1 MNAAV
6 DFVQTVL
13 GLVALYLLWH
23 YGFRPY
29 LLDKFRA
36 ELFEL
41 RDDLFDHAAEGNVD
55 FDDPN
60 YGALR
65 EWFNASIRMAHRF
78 GPIDTFILTLFGRRV
93 RDQEPAIEKYVERM
107 QAISR
112 GEHGDALQTYVR
124 RSFVTIGKY
133 FVLRSP
139 LMWVVSLL
147 LFAASLIY
155 FALRAV
161 SLSSKEVG
169 EKVLEKI
176 GRQAEVQVS
185 LEEQKAASHRRRNR
199 LPAGS
204 L

>member
-36 ELFEL
+36 EMFEL
-41 RDDLFDHAAEGNVD
+41 RDELFDHAAEGNVD
-55 FDDPN
+55 FGDPN
-60 YGALR
+60 YGAVR

-78 GPIDTFILTLFGRRV
+78 EPIDTFILSQFGKHV
-93 RDQEPAIEKYVERM
+93 REQEPAIEEYVERM

-112 GEHGDALQTYVR
+112 GEHGDALQAYVR

-133 FVLRSP
+133 FVLRNP
-139 LMWVVSLL
+139 LMWVVSTL
-147 LFAASLIY
+147 LFVASLAY
-155 FALRAV
+155 FTVRAV
-161 SLSSKEVG
+161 SLSTKEVG
-169 EKVLEKI
+169 EKVFEEI
-176 GRQAEVQVS
+176 GKQAEVQVS
-185 LEEQKAASHRRRNR
+185 LEEQQAASRRGNR
-199 LPAGS
+199 VPVGS